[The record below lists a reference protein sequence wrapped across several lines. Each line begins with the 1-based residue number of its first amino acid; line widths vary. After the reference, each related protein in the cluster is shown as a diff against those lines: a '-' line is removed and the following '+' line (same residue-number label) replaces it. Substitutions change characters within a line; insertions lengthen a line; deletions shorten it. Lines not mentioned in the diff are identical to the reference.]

1 MTWDIRFSRDGV
13 EHLSAH
19 PTAES
24 AIEAA
29 CLLVDEG
36 CAVYGIGTGFATDSI
51 GEEEIVRICD
61 LRAGAKLSA
70 PVTVSSG

>member
-1 MTWDIRFSRDGV
+1 MAWDIRYNRDGV

-29 CLLVDEG
+29 CRLVNEG
-36 CAVYGIGTGFATDSI
+36 CAVYGIGTGLATTSI
-51 GEEEIVRICD
+51 DEEEIARICAFR
-61 LRAGAKLSA
+61 LGAKSSA
-70 PVTVSSG
+70 PSGTVS